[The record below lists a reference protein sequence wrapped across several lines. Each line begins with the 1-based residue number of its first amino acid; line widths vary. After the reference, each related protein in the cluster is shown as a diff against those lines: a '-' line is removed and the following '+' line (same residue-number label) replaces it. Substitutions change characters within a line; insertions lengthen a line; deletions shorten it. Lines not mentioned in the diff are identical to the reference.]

1 MPTLATFR
9 PALQLLLALL
19 SLVLYG
25 VSCAGLATEKLKGD
39 SATALVAFVAGVTVI
54 LVPGTM
60 VCAKAKP
67 QHFIATVW
75 YDLASG
81 SVLFV
86 FLVAGLATL
95 TYDTTYQRQV
105 CSNPPRFSTGY
116 DLGLVCTL
124 VTTILAVGW
133 ICFALIV
140 ILGLV
145 TATLAMRGWWMG
157 DPKTAWSTV
166 DELWSKGW
174 NGSWSKRQTG
184 EKPFAM
190 TPAFLSL
197 APRRP
202 CRTVE
207 KVETETHALDQADLR
222 QYLPFHFSL
231 FVSAT
236 SLGGV
241 ASLIEQRLVS
251 KPGAD
256 PRLVRISVGLEDFE
270 NLKADLIARLEKV
283 IQYSNSVVLDSAYSV
298 SIIQQPQ
305 RARAA
310 GYGDKDRRPITPPL
324 ILKLECTDRRTR
336 QPIPVDDVDT
346 TFLVLAA
353 DLRTPEHGDA
363 NTISPSSSSLA
374 ISDHSSRSHSRTP
387 TPSADLTSQHTQSRG
402 SSPASRRTPAESH
415 YITRTAVST
424 MAASPTQPP
433 VPLPCG
439 LTGPVEFSDS
449 RSPMTSPTLSPNRPL
464 SPVQSSST
472 HAVPGPSLKRP
483 RRDSYDP
490 STGAAPSALIAYA
503 RNTLSPPS
511 AGEEA
516 EHGAIPNLIGTLHTN
531 AYKLKDLQGEK
542 GIFFVL
548 PDLSVRTE
556 GSFVLRLRLLS
567 IGRAGTR
574 TTGGTAVVASL
585 HSNEFQV
592 RSAKKFEGMLDPT
605 PLSQCFAKQGVR
617 IPTRKAAKS
626 SAREAPAAAD
636 KKNKGKAK
644 GRPRTAARTGA

>member
-25 VSCAGLATEKLKGD
+25 VSCAALATEKLKGD
-39 SATALVAFVAGVTVI
+39 SATAVVAFVAGVIVI

-95 TYDTTYQRQV
+95 TYDTSDQRQV

-133 ICFALIV
+133 ICFALIS
-140 ILGLV
+140 
-145 TATLAMRGWWMG
+145 A
-157 DPKTAWSTV
+157 PY
-166 DELWSKGW
+166 
-174 NGSWSKRQTG
+174 
-184 EKPFAM
+184 
-190 TPAFLSL
+190 LS
-197 APRRP
+197 
-202 CRTVE
+202 
-207 KVETETHALDQADLR
+207 
-222 QYLPFHFSL
+222 
-231 FVSAT
+231 
-236 SLGGV
+236 GV
-241 ASLIEQRLVS
+241 ASLIEHCLVS
-251 KPGAD
+251 EPGAE

-270 NLKADLIARLEKV
+270 NLKADLIARLRKV
-283 IQYSNSVVLDSAYSV
+283 IQYSNSVVLDSAYSI

-324 ILKLECTDRRTR
+324 ILKLDCTDRRTR

-363 NTISPSSSSLA
+363 NTISHSFSSLA
-374 ISDHSSRSHSRTP
+374 ISDHSSRGHSRTP
-387 TPSADLTSQHTQSRG
+387 TPPADLTSQHTQSRG
-402 SSPASRRTPAESH
+402 SSPASCPSPAESH
-415 YITRTAVST
+415 YITKTAAST
-424 MAASPTQPP
+424 MAASPTEHP

-439 LTGPVEFSDS
+439 LTGPVGFSDS

-472 HAVPGPSLKRP
+472 HAVPGPPLKRP

-503 RNTLSPPS
+503 RSTLSPPS

-531 AYKLKDLQGEK
+531 AYKLKDLEGEK

-556 GSFVLRLRLLS
+556 GTFVLRLRLLS

-592 RSAKKFEGMLDPT
+592 RSAKKFEGMLDPM

-626 SAREAPAAAD
+626 SAREAPAATD